1 MAKTFREWDVD
12 QRVLLSPN
20 VMDLREG
27 HVARFVKNLVS
38 GIGQQLTGGR
48 AGFGRDPEELSGRT
62 GISTLPPGDDD
73 GGDPLWIPSRDL
85 VIEVDRAGLW

>member
-27 HVARFVKNLVS
+27 HVARFVKNLVV
-38 GIGQQLTGGR
+38 
-48 AGFGRDPEELSGRT
+48 EELDLGEILKSYQEERGYPPYHPVMT
-62 GISTLPPGDDD
+62 TAVILYGYCQGI
-73 GGDPLWIPSRDL
+73 
-85 VIEVDRAGLW
+85 

>member
-12 QRVLLSPN
+12 QSVLLPPN

-27 HVARFVKNLVS
+27 HVARFVKNLVVEELDL
-38 GIGQQLTGGR
+38 GEIL
-48 AGFGRDPEELSGRT
+48 ELSGRT

-73 GGDPLWIPSRDL
+73 WGDPLWILSRDL
-85 VIEVDRAGLW
+85 VIAADRAGLW